1 MIYGSFCKIRGMS
14 EKLKDIKDI
23 IEAEGLKD
31 YNLGLEHKVKAG
43 EIIIAREDGK
53 WRVSIANDR
62 AEIVST
68 SIREFDSEDE
78 AADDFLT
85 RLRGLNRIKAARQK
99 TFGRNDSMV

>member
-1 MIYGSFCKIRGMS
+1 MIYGSFRKIRGMS

-31 YNLGLEHKVKAG
+31 YNLGLEHKVKAE

-85 RLRGLNRIKAARQK
+85 RLRGLNRIRAARQK